1 MEMRP
6 KNWPLSRKTDFL
18 DLMNELGAHTI
29 WKVPVV
35 LEKLKKI
42 GIDAIYDSSG
52 ELSVEGVRIK
62 QVQGEWG
69 TPGIYAP
76 YILELIITQC
86 NFSEPIVSDMTG
98 RGFYH
103 RHILSQLAD
112 RWGIDKNY

>member
-1 MEMRP
+1 MP
-6 KNWPLSRKTDFL
+6 PLQWSIEKKTDFL

-42 GIDAIYDSSG
+42 GIDATYDSFE
-52 ELSVEGVRIK
+52 ELLVGGIRIK

-76 YILELIITQC
+76 YILDLIISQC
-86 NFSEPIVSDMTG
+86 NFSEPIVSNMTG

-103 RHILSQLAD
+103 RNLLSQLAD
-112 RWGIDKNY
+112 RWGIDKDY